1 MGPQVAELGRA
12 ALLRWADSCPPE
24 PTLHIFPQLP
34 GSYLSLK
41 SPGQSSLLFSTDGES
56 AAREGDVLFADHT
69 ALRKTQPDQGPRFS
83 DFQASV
89 KNQP

>member
-1 MGPQVAELGRA
+1 MGPQVAMLGRA
-12 ALLRWADSCPPE
+12 ALLRWADPCPPE

-41 SPGQSSLLFSTDGES
+41 PPGQSSLLFSTDGES
-56 AAREGDVLFADHT
+56 VAREGDALFADHT
-69 ALRKTQPDQGPRFS
+69 ALRKTQSEQGPRFS
-83 DFQASV
+83 DFQARV